1 MTMTPNTTGLLPE
14 LGNGSVAPTSK
25 DDVLDAAIK
34 AGKFSAA
41 RRAHYAAE
49 YDRNPERTVRLVAAL
64 KTGAVAPE
72 STGPGTGLLP
82 ELG

>member
-1 MTMTPNTTGLLPE
+1 MTPNTTGLLPE
-14 LGNGSVAPTSK
+14 LGTNEAAPTNK
-25 DDVLDAAIK
+25 DDVLDAAIR

-49 YDRNPERTVRLVAAL
+49 YDRNPARTVRLIAAL
-64 KTGAVAPE
+64 TAGAVARE
-72 STGPGTGLLP
+72 RLGRGTGLLP